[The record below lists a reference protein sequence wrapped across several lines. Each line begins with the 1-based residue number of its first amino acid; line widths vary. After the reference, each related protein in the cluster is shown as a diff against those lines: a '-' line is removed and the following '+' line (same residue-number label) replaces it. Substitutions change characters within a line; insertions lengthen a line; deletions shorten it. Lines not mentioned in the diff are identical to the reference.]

1 MGDKTHD
8 YEKHAGD
15 YADLGMEGTQYL
27 AFRDISSL
35 IQDHAGSI
43 SSVLD

>member
-15 YADLGMEGTQYL
+15 YAELGMEGTQYL
-27 AFRDISSL
+27 AFRDIPML
-35 IQDHAGSI
+35 IGESAGSI
-43 SSVLD
+43 